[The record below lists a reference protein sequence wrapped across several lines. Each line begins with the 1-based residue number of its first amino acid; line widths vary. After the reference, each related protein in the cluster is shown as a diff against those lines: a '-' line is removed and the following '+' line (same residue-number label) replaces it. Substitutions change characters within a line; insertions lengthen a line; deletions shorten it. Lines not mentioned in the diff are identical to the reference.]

1 MLEKNASRPSRDR
14 DFRDRDYNPV
24 AQLYG
29 LETHHL
35 CDEQGTFTRCVDFYR
50 LDVWPACDVS
60 QRRTVLLPAASTP
73 LSPSVVRHR
82 IESITTLIRAF
93 VSSRVDYCCSLL
105 IGSPRSVS
113 SHRQASARPHSS
125 LLSAAARVV
134 INTKKYES
142 GLSRILQA
150 SLAGC
155 YWTGFS
161 SKCLQQYISMAVAY
175 AAYLTELCVYDCY
188 CVSKSS
194 WRYSVR
200 HNQQLGLTTL
210 QTLWLWFMNYF
221 YCYSLLTIQWIS
233 TYYAV

>member
-1 MLEKNASRPSRDR
+1 VSWTSGWLLFGLKWIWTIWSNLDGLHAYRIQAYLSNLTGYGRPAIRHWKW
-14 DFRDRDYNPV
+14 
-24 AQLYG
+24 
-29 LETHHL
+29 HHQ
-35 CDEQGTFTRCVDFYR
+35 CDEQVTFTRCVDFYR

-125 LLSAAARVV
+125 LLSAAARVI

-142 GLSRILQA
+142 GLSRIL
-150 SLAGC
+150 
-155 YWTGFS
+155 
-161 SKCLQQYISMAVAY
+161 
-175 AAYLTELCVYDCY
+175 
-188 CVSKSS
+188 
-194 WRYSVR
+194 
-200 HNQQLGLTTL
+200 
-210 QTLWLWFMNYF
+210 
-221 YCYSLLTIQWIS
+221 
-233 TYYAV
+233 